1 MEKGLIRASSPEEM
15 GLSSAAFLGFFE
27 RQRDLGIHSLAAV
40 RNGKAYAVSS
50 RPWRDD
56 APHTLFSL
64 SKSFTSMAAGIA
76 ADERLI
82 SFEDSIAEV
91 LSDSLPKKADPK
103 LRQVKLRHL
112 LSMSSG
118 LDPVSDQRSL
128 RGKQNWARE
137 ILGFQVLHEPGTV
150 FHYNT
155 MGTYLAGRMVA
166 KRTGMSLRDYLIPRL
181 FEPLGIRKPQW
192 DCCPLG
198 YNTAGFGLHL
208 SVMDIARAAQ
218 LLLNR
223 GVWDGKRLLSE
234 AYLSQ
239 ATKTQIDN
247 RSSESGEDPSD
258 WEQGYGW
265 QFWQARHG
273 RYRGDGMFGQVMMI
287 DDRNNLALA
296 VTAGLNDMG
305 LEMDAL
311 HELMDGLLRLPAS
324 SPKERGQLKKLSGEL
339 ACPEPPDDGGALF
352 GEGSYLTSDRKTL
365 RLETPDEDTLRVF
378 YRGRGEFLPFAYT
391 MKRGQA
397 HRGELFVL
405 TPGERPQAY
414 LGRFGVRGGV
424 ITAQTVMPE
433 APYRMWMEIRKTG
446 RGLSVRMDSVGSDS
460 GTFDF
465 IPAK

>member
-1 MEKGLIRASSPEEM
+1 MEKGSTKASSPEEM
-15 GLSSAAFLGFFE
+15 GLSSAALLRFFDRHRE
-27 RQRDLGIHSLAAV
+27 LGIHSLAAV
-40 RNGKAYAVSS
+40 RGGKAYAMSVK
-50 RPWRDD
+50 PWGEDS
-56 APHTLFSL
+56 PHTLFSL

-76 ADERLI
+76 EKEGLI
-82 SFEDSIAEV
+82 SFEDSVAEV
-91 LSDSLPKKADPK
+91 LRDSLPKKADPK
-103 LRQVKLRHL
+103 LREVKLRHL

-118 LDPVSDQRSL
+118 MDPASDQRSL
-128 RGKQNWARE
+128 RGKRNWARE

-166 KRTGMSLRDYLIPRL
+166 KRTGMSLRDYLLSRL
-181 FEPLGIRKPQW
+181 FAPLGIRKPQW
-192 DCCPLG
+192 DCCPMG

-234 AYLSQ
+234 EYLSQ
-239 ATKTQIDN
+239 ATAEQVSN
-247 RSSESGEDPSD
+247 RNSDGGENPSD

-265 QFWQARHG
+265 QFWRSRHG
-273 RYRGDGMFGQVMMI
+273 RYRGDGMYGQVMMI

-305 LEMDAL
+305 GEMDAL
-311 HELMDGLLRLPAS
+311 HELMDEMVALP
-324 SPKERGQLKKLSGEL
+324 PGTLQERRQLGTLAGEL
-339 ACPEPPDDGGALF
+339 TFPEPPDDGGALF
-352 GEGSYLTSDRKTL
+352 GEGSYITRDWKTL
-365 RLETPDEDTLRVF
+365 RLETPDGDTLRVF
-378 YRGRGEFLPFAYT
+378 YRGRGEFLPLVYT

-414 LGRFGVRGGV
+414 LGRFGVRDGV
-424 ITAQTVMPE
+424 ITAQAVMPE
-433 APYRMWMEIRKTG
+433 APYRMTLTITKKSS
-446 RGLSVRMDSVGSDS
+446 GLSVRMDSVGADN

-465 IPAK
+465 TPAG